1 MRIEQREYHNIAE
14 FFNQLEEAK
23 KKFEETYKAKLIP
36 FESFREISAEN
47 LELESGTGTEITSPP
62 TYLIYLIK
70 TDEITESNYE
80 PAPYWLQS
88 NLAISTYEQ
97 FKVYLLKFN
106 PWDFFNNRTKKLTYL
121 CHFVEEYLE
130 RELNNPGKK
139 HLIELFKQLEIDLR
153 THQEVFWEQ
162 VAGKLTTFPSPVVSE
177 LVQEKL
183 DQVKEF
189 IDRSFA
195 GKKEFCVDWQAFKA
209 HEEAIIKDLEIRL
222 TEGSYKYLHNPQL
235 FLSTVNT
242 QTTNYNNTVG
252 NSNTVS
258 GNISQNKKVGKDWSH
273 PTEYIENNDNF
284 ELPIKEEIAEN
295 LGIFGAQRAHLTKN
309 QETKK
314 IEEGIKLNEIDH
326 FDENSN
332 DETQTSDNSQTNNG
346 NNTHFTSQE
355 SFNVALLQWMD
366 GLIER
371 YLNHEKILEKLDY
384 KYFRYVWIFG
394 C

>member
-36 FESFREISAEN
+36 FE
-47 LELESGTGTEITSPP
+47 
-62 TYLIYLIK
+62 K
-70 TDEITESNYE
+70 
-80 PAPYWLQS
+80 
-88 NLAISTYEQ
+88 
-97 FKVYLLKFN
+97 
-106 PWDFFNNRTKKLTYL
+106 
-121 CHFVEEYLE
+121 YLE

-209 HEEAIIKDLEIRL
+209 HEEAIVKDLEIRL

-258 GNISQNKKVGKDWSH
+258 GNIK
-273 PTEYIENNDNF
+273 
-284 ELPIKEEIAEN
+284 EIAEN

-355 SFNVALLQWMD
+355 SFNVALLQ
-366 GLIER
+366 
-371 YLNHEKILEKLDY
+371 
-384 KYFRYVWIFG
+384 
-394 C
+394 